1 MNVLRRALCTGLF
14 LVAVPGVTALRAQSP
29 VIPGDSLVLEQ
40 AIDFAL
46 DNQPLLRSASAA
58 VQSASA
64 GLTSA
69 ASSYYPSISAS
80 ATAQRTDGVFVFNP
94 SLPTRSQTY
103 NNYTTGFQVQQMI
116 FDFGKTIERVS
127 AGKDFADASESDYQ
141 ASRQTVIMNTEV
153 AYFGVVQAQQVVQVN
168 EEAVAQAAQHLKE
181 AKAFYSVG
189 KRAQA
194 DVTKAEVDLANANVG
209 LITARNQLRI
219 ARVKLE
225 NAMGVHPPAEFRVRS
240 TFDIVPF
247 TLDMD
252 SVKEITYAQRPELLA
267 AQGRVAANR
276 ALASAA
282 WDQHL
287 PTLSATGNWSWSNFE
302 FPNLYSRWTA
312 GLTLS
317 LPLFEGFGISA
328 QVDQARA
335 TADQAQA
342 DLDALKESIR
352 LEVEQNYLSL
362 REAEERI
369 SATDKLVQQAEENLN
384 LAEKQYTAGVGTA
397 LEVTDA
403 QLTLS
408 NARITRIQ
416 ALSDYNTFLV
426 QLQRSMGVLN
436 R

>member
-1 MNVLRRALCTGLF
+1 MNVRGALCRLGLV
-14 LVAVPGVTALRAQSP
+14 LAAVPGPAALRAQSP
-29 VIPGDSLVLEQ
+29 VIPGDSLILDQ
-40 AIDFAL
+40 AIELAL
-46 DNQPLLRSASAA
+46 NNQPLLRAASAA

-69 ASSYYPSISAS
+69 TSAYYPSISAS

-94 SLPTRSQTY
+94 SLPTKSQTY
-103 NNYTTGFQVQQMI
+103 NNYTTGFQVQQLI
-116 FDFGKTIERVS
+116 FDFGKTIGRVS
-127 AGKDFADASESDYQ
+127 AGKDFSDAAESDYQ
-141 ASRQTVIMNTEV
+141 ETRQTVIMNTEV
-153 AYFGVVQAQQVVQVN
+153 AYFGVVQAQQVVGVN

-181 AKAFYSVG
+181 AQAFYSVG

-219 ARVKLE
+219 AKVKLE
-225 NAMGVHPPAEFRVRS
+225 NAMGVHPSTEYRVRS
-240 TFDIVPF
+240 TFDIVSF
-247 TLDMD
+247 TLDLD
-252 SVKEITYAQRPELLA
+252 SVKAITYAQRPELLA
-267 AQGRVAANR
+267 SQAVVSANR
-276 ALASAA
+276 ALATAT
-282 WDQHL
+282 WDQNL
-287 PTLSATGNWSWSNFE
+287 PTLSATGNWSWSNFD

-312 GLTLS
+312 GVTLS
-317 LPLFEGFGISA
+317 LPLFQGFGIAA

-335 TADQAQA
+335 TADQSQA
-342 DLDALKESIR
+342 DLDALRESIR

-369 SATDKLVQQAEENLN
+369 SATDKLVEQAEENLN

-397 LEVTDA
+397 LEVADA

-416 ALSDYNTFLV
+416 ALFDYNSFLV
-426 QLQRSMGVLN
+426 QLQHSMGILN